1 MGMPSEPAGAAASA
15 GVGRR
20 SRRWILR
27 PVMLWAVTRL
37 GIALVAY
44 LAVGLLPPASSPPP
58 YHLRGTDNVLL
69 DVFGSRW
76 DTGFYVSIVEE
87 GYVLEGAD
95 LPSVAFFPL
104 LPLLMAAVRLVV
116 GDAVVAG
123 LLVVNASLLGAA
135 ILFYRL
141 VADELGASTATRATW
156 YLLIFP
162 ASLFGSALY
171 TESVFLLA
179 AVGALLAARRNRWG
193 WAAVAGFASALARL
207 HGVIVAVVLAVEW
220 WDRRRRGA
228 VPRPAAWGL
237 LSSAAPPL
245 GTLAFMAYC
254 RWRFG
259 NPLAFVEAA
268 AHWARV
274 PRSPY
279 ETLRDALVAPPGG
292 WWRGLLAG
300 RIHLDNWIDL
310 SCVVLFLLLGCW
322 LLAERRWSEGALV
335 VLGVSLS
342 FGSGLLMSQ
351 RRYMWVLFPAYALLA
366 RWGERQWLD
375 RLLTV
380 LFLGGLA
387 LFTALFAGG
396 YWVA

>member
-1 MGMPSEPAGAAASA
+1 M
-15 GVGRR
+15 
-20 SRRWILR
+20 I
-27 PVMLWAVTRL
+27 LWAATRI

-44 LAVGLLPPASSPPP
+44 LAVGLLPANLQPAP
-58 YHLRGTDNVLL
+58 YHLRGTDNVLV

-87 GYVLEGAD
+87 GYILHGVE

-104 LPLLMAAVRLVV
+104 LPLLMALVRGAV

-123 LLVVNASLLGAA
+123 LLVTNASLLGAS

-141 VADELGASTATRATW
+141 VADELGEETADRATW

-162 ASLFGSALY
+162 ASVFGSAIY

-179 AVGALLAARRNRWG
+179 AVGALLAARRGRWG
-193 WAAVAGFASALARL
+193 WAAVAGIASALARL
-207 HGVIVAVVLAVEW
+207 HGVVVAAMLAVEW
-220 WDRRRRGA
+220 WDRRRRKA
-228 VPRPAAWGL
+228 EPIPPRWGL
-237 LSSAAPPL
+237 LAAFATPL
-245 GTLAFMAYC
+245 GTLSFMAYC

-259 NPLAFVEAA
+259 NALAFVEAA
-268 AHWARV
+268 SHWARM

-279 ETLRDALVAPPGG
+279 ETVREAFLAPAGG
-292 WWRGLLAG
+292 WWSGLWAG

-310 SCVVLFLLLGCW
+310 ACVLLFLLLGCW

-351 RRYMWVLFPAYALLA
+351 RRYVWVLFPAYALLA
-366 RWGERQWLD
+366 RWGHREWVD
-375 RLLTV
+375 RLVTV
-380 LFLGGLA
+380 LFLVGLA
-387 LFTALFAGG
+387 LATALFAGG